1 MSVSWVLLSDGCSK
15 EGVMEEQE
23 ECPHLDFDWFQPDI
37 ISENPDPLDEVLACT
52 QCGYVKWTARQI
64 QRSVDQGILSVK

>member
-1 MSVSWVLLSDGCSK
+1 MSDFSNPGAAY
-15 EGVMEEQE
+15 EQYE

-37 ISENPDPLDEVLACT
+37 VSENPDPLDEVLACT

-64 QRSVDQGILSVK
+64 LGPLISDTLSGVK